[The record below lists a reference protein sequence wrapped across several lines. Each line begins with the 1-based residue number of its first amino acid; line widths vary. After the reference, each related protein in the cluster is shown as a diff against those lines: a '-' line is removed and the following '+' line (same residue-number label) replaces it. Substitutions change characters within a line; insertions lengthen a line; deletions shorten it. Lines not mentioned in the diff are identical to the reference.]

1 MQIYKVNREEKS
13 YLEENLFSLQQFK
26 MKQQKDETLRSMKVK
41 KLEMY
46 KSDFKLFQTFCE
58 RNFLR
63 LDFDSLEIYLHEL
76 ITQQQVRLSTFN
88 RRNAGVKYWLTN
100 EHGLYITPEQETQV
114 KMLRGLYDEETYLR
128 LKPMRGI
135 RAEKQGDVL
144 RLIDRYDTNKKSDI
158 RKRAICLVNLITANR
173 PSEMVRL
180 KVSDF
185 DLENRTVYVMI
196 VKQGEMKEKRL
207 TLECVQ
213 SVKKYIQSCELEP
226 NDYFVGAADKWGN
239 HTSRKISEVSY
250 NQAIQSWLGFAP
262 YTFRKTQITAMY
274 QKGAD
279 IPTIAKQSGHKSH
292 QTIMEHYIN
301 LRTNDVDEFL

>member
-1 MQIYKVNREEKS
+1 MEET
-13 YLEENLFSLQQFK
+13 LFSLQQYK
-26 MKQQKDETLRSMKVK
+26 MTKQKDETLQKIQQQ
-41 KLEMY
+41 KLVQY
-46 KSDFKLFQTFCE
+46 QSDFKQFHAFCDE
-58 RNFLR
+58 HLLK
-63 LDFDSLEIYLHEL
+63 LDFESLELYLHHL

-88 RRNAGVKYWLTN
+88 RRLAGVKYWLVHEYGFQFTS
-100 EHGLYITPEQETQV
+100 EYEASV
-114 KMLRGLYDEETYLR
+114 KLLRSLYDQEDFLR
-128 LKPMRGI
+128 LKPMRGK
-135 RAEKQGDVL
+135 RAEKQSDVL
-144 RLIDRYDTNKKSDI
+144 RLIDRYDTDKKSDI

-185 DLENRTVYVMI
+185 DLENRTVQVMM

-213 SVKKYIQSCELEP
+213 AIRKYITECELLPE
-226 NDYFVGAADKWGN
+226 DYFVGAADKWGN
-239 HTSRKISEVSY
+239 HTSRQISEISY

-292 QTIMEHYIN
+292 QTIMEHYIK
-301 LRTNDVDEFL
+301 LKSDDVDEFL